1 MIDEVIGEA
10 LDEEETREPLE
21 EEETREQDKSGTVT
35 VMVNGRPVAMTGKRS
50 YVFVDIFNY
59 IDFDLS
65 KPQGAIVTTV
75 NDHDA
80 NYMETLHEGDI
91 IEIYW
96 RKP

>member
-1 MIDEVIGEA
+1 M
-10 LDEEETREPLE
+10 
-21 EEETREQDKSGTVT
+21 SGKP
-35 VMVNGRPVAMTGKRS
+35 R
-50 YVFVDIFNY
+50 YVFVDVFNY

-75 NDHDA
+75 NGHTA
-80 NYMETLHEGDI
+80 NYMEELHDGDV